1 MASLHA
7 PLPTLRRNPRGG
19 RRTARGRC
27 GCRGRDGSYLPP
39 PAQIPACGFC
49 FAAPSVS
56 RTGLLSKVRRDRH
69 SGLGRPIQF
78 RSVGSGRREHADSGS
93 VSGACVGP
101 CPSFN
106 RPPSLHT
113 RRHQPVDWRCSRLH
127 RYYAAVRLLMPSP
140 AASSIGLPVVARDRR
155 GDCGRHEVSQV
166 PTRSLTART
175 GLRLR
180 RSDGPSHNGPA
191 HIACGGLQRLGLHGK
206 SLSRLN
212 TVLVVSLCT
221 LRDHRHR

>member
-1 MASLHA
+1 
-7 PLPTLRRNPRGG
+7 
-19 RRTARGRC
+19 
-27 GCRGRDGSYLPP
+27 LPP
-39 PAQIPACGFC
+39 
-49 FAAPSVS
+49 APRADPGVRLS

-93 VSGACVGP
+93 VSGACIGP
-101 CPSFN
+101 CPSFD

-113 RRHQPVDWRCSRLH
+113 LRHQPVDWRCSRLH
-127 RYYAAVRLLMPSP
+127 RYYAAVRPLMPSP

-166 PTRSLTART
+166 PTRSLAART

-206 SLSRLN
+206 NLSKLN

-221 LRDHRHR
+221 LRDHRHQ